1 MGVPMA
7 FRPIHDEHGL
17 EVAVFTVRM
26 ADPLNTTLL
35 NQNAKLWSED
45 LPAKSPVRAIVTTP
59 GSMQPQVSDGI
70 EYSFKKPDGSSTW
83 SLRFVGPDI
92 VVECRR
98 FTSWA
103 KVLRRALSYFKQS
116 LEILSAQKRDNR
128 KTIIALL
135 VQYCF
140 IYEGGSISFSDVLDE
155 QKAGKWFCLGPQETS
170 DFWHQH
176 LGWVESS
183 AQGQIINQLNLDIQS
198 EQTFPLPAELPLNA
212 FLRVQHLQEVQ
223 VRQVDEIDLDA
234 LFSQLSRSSYDKLR
248 AVFNPLVNVLSPSD
262 MVSERDKNA

>member
-1 MGVPMA
+1 MS

-26 ADPLNTTLL
+26 DKDVNTSLL
-35 NQNAKLWSED
+35 NQNAKLWAET
-45 LPAKSPVRAIVTTP
+45 LPARAPVRAIVTTP
-59 GSMQPQVSDGI
+59 GSKQPQVSDGI

-83 SLRFVGPDI
+83 SLRFAGPDI

-98 FTSWA
+98 FTSWT
-103 KVLRRALSYFKQS
+103 KVLARALSYFKQS
-116 LEILSAQKRDNR
+116 LEILSTQKQENR

-140 IYEGGSISFSDVLDE
+140 IYEGGAVSFGDILDE
-155 QKAGKWFCLGPQETS
+155 HNAGKWFCLGPQTAS

-176 LGWVESS
+176 LGWVEPSEY
-183 AQGQIINQLNLDIQS
+183 GRTVNQLNIDIQS
-198 EQTFPLPAELPLNA
+198 EQTFPLPPNLPLNA

-223 VRQVDEIDLDA
+223 IQSAGEIDLDA
-234 LFSQLSRSSYDKLR
+234 LFSELSKLSCDKMR
-248 AVFNPLVNVLSPSD
+248 AIFNPSVNVLLSPGIGSGGI
-262 MVSERDKNA
+262 KNA